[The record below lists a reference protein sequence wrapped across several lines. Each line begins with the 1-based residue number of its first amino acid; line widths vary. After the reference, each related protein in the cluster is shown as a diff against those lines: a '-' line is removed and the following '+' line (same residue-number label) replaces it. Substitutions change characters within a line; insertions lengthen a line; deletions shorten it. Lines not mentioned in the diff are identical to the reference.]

1 MPRKLPALAVA
12 VLSLIVT
19 AEASAAGY
27 ATRTLRVGSSG
38 SDVRAFQRYLD
49 RAGFDTSAD
58 GAFGPA
64 TQRSVMAFE
73 QAEDHRVNGVASR
86 GEQRLV
92 RAKASAADSGGE
104 PVQPA
109 PEKGYVD
116 SNGLAVAPSSAPEEV
131 KEIIDA
137 GNRIAT
143 KPYKYGGGHARWN
156 DTGYDCSGSVSYVLH
171 AAGLLSRALDSTGF
185 MSYGDARARH
195 LGHHPQ
201 QPEPRVHD
209 RRRPSLRHERPRTD
223 RIALDRADA
232 LGKRLPRTSPRGILR
247 EDSWHSPYSFC
258 SCSRP
263 SPA

>member
-1 MPRKLPALAVA
+1 MPRKLAAIAVA

-27 ATRTLRVGSSG
+27 ATRTLRVGSTG

-64 TQRSVMAFE
+64 TKRSVMAFE

-86 GEQRLV
+86 GEQRLA
-92 RAKASAADSGGE
+92 RAKASAAGGGDSGGE

-116 SNGLAVAPSSAPEEV
+116 SNGLAVAPASAPAEV
-131 KEIIDA
+131 REIIDA
-137 GNRIAT
+137 GNEIAT

-185 MSYGDARARH
+185 MSYGDAGRGTWITIRTNPSHAYMIVAGLRFDTSARSQTGSRWTEQMRSAH
-195 LGHHPQ
+195 GFRGRHP
-201 QPEPRVHD
+201 E
-209 RRRPSLRHERPRTD
+209 
-223 RIALDRADA
+223 
-232 LGKRLPRTSPRGILR
+232 G
-247 EDSWHSPYSFC
+247 F
-258 SCSRP
+258 
-263 SPA
+263 

>member
-49 RAGFDTSAD
+49 RAGFDTTAD

-64 TQRSVMAFE
+64 TRRSVMAFE
-73 QAEDHRVNGVASR
+73 RTEERRVNGVAST
-86 GEQRLV
+86 GDQRLA
-92 RAKASAADSGGE
+92 RAKASAADEGDSGGE

-109 PEKGYVD
+109 PEKGYID
-116 SNGLAVAPSSAPEEV
+116 SSGMAVAPSSAPDEV
-131 KEIIDA
+131 KAIVAA
-137 GNRIAT
+137 GNQIAT

-171 AAGLLSRALDSTGF
+171 AAGLLGRARDSTGF
-185 MSYGDARARH
+185 MSYGDA
-195 LGHHPQ
+195 G
-201 QPEPRVHD
+201 
-209 RRRPSLRHERPRTD
+209 
-223 RIALDRADA
+223 
-232 LGKRLPRTSPRGILR
+232 RGIWITIRSNPTHAYMIVAGLR
-247 EDSWHSPYSFC
+247 FDTSAR
-258 SCSRP
+258 SRTGSRWSEQMRSASGYRGRHP
-263 SPA
+263 EGL